1 MDAKLLDH
9 FVASVIENLEGFTG
23 LKAEKKKVDVFH
35 GDTPHMEISSII
47 GIIGDLSGS
56 AVISFPKDIAL
67 KVASGMLMD
76 EIKEI
81 NDDTKDAIGEFSNIA
96 FGKARNTIV
105 DSGINIKI
113 SPPTIVIGKD
123 HKIFFPPN
131 TPVLEVQFGTEMGD
145 FYIIIGLKEKK

>member
-1 MDAKLLDH
+1 MDVKLIDP
-9 FVASVIENLEGFTG
+9 FVASVIENLESFTG
-23 LKAEKKKVDVFH
+23 LKAQKKSVGVFN
-35 GDTPHMEISSII
+35 GNTPHMEISSII

-56 AVISFPKDIAL
+56 AVISFPEDIAL

-76 EIKEI
+76 EIKEV
-81 NDDTKDAIGEFSNIA
+81 NDDVKDAIGEFANIA

-113 SPPTIVIGKD
+113 SPPTIVLGKD

-131 TPVLEVQFGTEMGD
+131 TPVLEVQFETEMGD
-145 FYIIIGLKEKK
+145 FYILIGLKEKK